1 VAKANQIS
9 RRNFIE
15 AVAALGAVGLS
26 ACAANSPQSARLSP
40 SERGSGKLPSRGEF
54 VVRNAYVVTMDSK
67 LSDIPNGDVHVR
79 NGALVAVGPKLNAP
93 GAEEIDGRNRI
104 ALPGFIDT
112 HFHLWGSF
120 ARGIVADGDFDYFPV
135 MSRLGPVMTPEDA
148 YNSAKLGITEAINSG
163 LTTIHD
169 WSHNIISGAYADA
182 DLRALR
188 DCGIRARFSYGYS
201 RNLQLKP
208 KETAD
213 FNDIARVKREWFGA
227 SNDGLLTMGFASRGA
242 GDTPPEVYRKEWEF
256 ARSIGLPITQHAGRS
271 LGEIKKFR
279 RIEMLYKDNLL
290 GPDVQLIHTYN
301 ASPEERGMIAETK
314 THVSIAP
321 FTASR
326 LASGLPYLGDLL
338 KRGVQCSLSVDTT
351 TVGGNADM
359 FSIMRLMLQLNH
371 LRSMDVMEVQPRR
384 ILELATIDGARD
396 LGIADR
402 VGSLTPGKRADL
414 ILVRTNDINV
424 APFFNPA
431 LLLVQQA
438 QPCNVDTV
446 IIDGR
451 ILKHKGELVALD
463 AEEVIRKAT
472 ESFNE
477 ARKRAGGPLLAPA
490 SGSQ

>member
-1 VAKANQIS
+1 MAKENTIS
-9 RRNFIE
+9 RRDFIE
-15 AVAALGAVGLS
+15 ALAAVGAVGLS
-26 ACAANSPQSARLSP
+26 ACATNGRQESKLWASDRT
-40 SERGSGKLPSRGEF
+40 SGKLAPRGEF
-54 VVRNAYVVTMDSK
+54 VVRNAYVVTMDPK
-67 LSDIPNGDVHVR
+67 LGDIPVADVHVR
-79 NGALVAVGPKLNAP
+79 NGSLVAVGPNLSAP
-93 GAEEIDGRNRI
+93 GVEEIDGRNRL
-104 ALPGFIDT
+104 ALPGFVDT

-148 YNSAKLGITEAINSG
+148 YVSAKLGIAEAINSG

-208 KETAD
+208 EQTAD
-213 FNDIARVKREWFGA
+213 FDDIARVKREWFGT
-227 SNDGLLTMGFASRGA
+227 SNDRLLTMGFASRGP
-242 GDTPPEVYRKEWEF
+242 GDTPPATYRKEWENV
-256 ARSIGLPITQHAGRS
+256 RGLGLPITQHAGRS
-271 LGEIKKFR
+271 IAEIKKFR
-279 RIEMLYKDNLL
+279 RIEILYKDKLL

-301 ASPEERGMIAETK
+301 ASPEERGMMAETK
-314 THVSIAP
+314 THNSIAP
-321 FTASR
+321 YTASR

-414 ILVRTNDINV
+414 ILVRTNDLNV

-451 ILKHKGELVALD
+451 ILKYKGELTALD
-463 AEEVIRKAT
+463 ADEIVSKAA
-472 ESFNE
+472 ESFIA
-477 ARKRAGGPLLAPA
+477 ARKRAGGPY
-490 SGSQ
+490 

>member
-1 VAKANQIS
+1 MGRENTFT
-9 RRNFIE
+9 RRSFLQAAA
-15 AVAALGAVGLS
+15 AVSSVGLA
-26 ACAANSPQSARLSP
+26 ACATSSQPSSRLSAVD
-40 SERGSGKLPSRGEF
+40 RTSGKLPPRGEF
-54 VVRNAYVVTMDSK
+54 VVRNAYVVTMDPK
-67 LSDIPNGDVHVR
+67 LGDIPVGDIHVR
-79 NGALVAVGPKLNAP
+79 NGALIAVGAKLNAP

-104 ALPGFIDT
+104 ACPGFVDT

-148 YNSAKLGITEAINSG
+148 YASAKLGIAEAINSG

-208 KETAD
+208 EQTAD
-213 FNDIARVKREWFGA
+213 FNDIARVKREWFGP

-256 ARSIGLPITQHAGRS
+256 ARSQGLPITQHAGRS
-271 LGEIKKFR
+271 LAEIKRFR
-279 RIEMLYKDNLL
+279 RIEILYKDKLL
-290 GPDVQLIHTYN
+290 GPDVQLIHTYS
-301 ASPEERGMIAETK
+301 ASAEERGMIAETK
-314 THVSIAP
+314 SHVSIAP

-384 ILELATIDGARD
+384 ILELATLDGAKD
-396 LGIADR
+396 LRIADR

-414 ILVRTNDINV
+414 ILVRTNDLNV
-424 APFFNPA
+424 APFGNPA

-438 QPCNVDTV
+438 QPYNVDTV
-446 IIDGR
+446 VIDGR
-451 ILKHKGELVALD
+451 ILKHKGELVAID
-463 AEEVIRKAT
+463 ADEVIRKAA
-472 ESFNE
+472 ELFAA
-477 ARKRAGGPLLAPA
+477 ARKRAGGPY
-490 SGSQ
+490 

>member
-1 VAKANQIS
+1 MAKENTIS
-9 RRNFIE
+9 RRDFIE
-15 AVAALGAVGLS
+15 ALAAVGAVGLS
-26 ACAANSPQSARLSP
+26 ACTTGARQESKLWAADRT
-40 SERGSGKLPSRGEF
+40 SGKLPPRGEF
-54 VVRNAYVVTMDSK
+54 VVRNAYVVTMDPK
-67 LSDIPNGDVHVR
+67 LGDIPVADVHVR
-79 NGALVAVGPKLNAP
+79 NGSLVAVGPNLSAP
-93 GAEEIDGRNRI
+93 GVEEIDGRNRL
-104 ALPGFIDT
+104 ALPGFVDT

-148 YNSAKLGITEAINSG
+148 YVSAKLGIAEAINSG

-208 KETAD
+208 EQTAD
-213 FNDIARVKREWFGA
+213 FDDIARVKREWFGT
-227 SNDGLLTMGFASRGA
+227 SNDGLLTMGFASRGP
-242 GDTPPEVYRKEWEF
+242 GDTPPATYRKEWENV
-256 ARSIGLPITQHAGRS
+256 RGLGLPITQHAGRS
-271 LGEIKKFR
+271 IAEIKKFR
-279 RIEMLYKDNLL
+279 RIEILYKDKLL

-301 ASPEERGMIAETK
+301 ASPEERGMMAETK
-314 THVSIAP
+314 THNSIAP
-321 FTASR
+321 YTASR

-414 ILVRTNDINV
+414 ILVRTNDLNV

-438 QPCNVDTV
+438 QPYNVDTV

-451 ILKHKGELVALD
+451 ILKYKGELTALD
-463 AEEVIRKAT
+463 ADEVVSKAA
-472 ESFNE
+472 ESFIA
-477 ARKRAGGPLLAPA
+477 ARKRAGGPY
-490 SGSQ
+490 

>member
-1 VAKANQIS
+1 MINPKNTLS
-9 RRNFIE
+9 RRGFLS
-15 AVAALGAVGLS
+15 AVAALSSAGLA
-26 ACAANSPQSARLSP
+26 ACAANSQP
-40 SERGSGKLPSRGEF
+40 SSRVAVADRSTGKLPPRREF
-54 VVRNAYVVTMDSK
+54 VVRNAYVVTMDAK
-67 LSDIPNGDVHVR
+67 LGDLPNADVHVR
-79 NGALVAVGPKLNAP
+79 NGALVAIGPNLAAP

-104 ALPGFIDT
+104 ALPGFVDT

-148 YNSAKLGITEAINSG
+148 YASAKLGIAEAINSG

-169 WSHNIISGAYADA
+169 WSHNIISGTYADA

-201 RNLQLKP
+201 RNLQVKP
-208 KETAD
+208 EQTAD
-213 FNDIARVKREWFGA
+213 FDDIARVKREWFGT
-227 SNDGLLTMGFASRGA
+227 SNDGLLTMGFASRGP
-242 GDTPPEVYRKEWEF
+242 GDTPPATYRKEWES
-256 ARSIGLPITQHAGRS
+256 ARGLGLPITQHAGRS
-271 LGEIKKFR
+271 IAEVKKFH
-279 RIEMLYKDNLL
+279 RIEILYKDKLL

-301 ASPEERGMIAETK
+301 ASPEERGMMAETK
-314 THVSIAP
+314 THNSIAP
-321 FTASR
+321 YTASR

-414 ILVRTNDINV
+414 ILVRTNDLNV
-424 APFFNPA
+424 APFGNPA

-438 QPCNVDTV
+438 QPYNVDTV
-446 IIDGR
+446 VIDGR
-451 ILKHKGELVALD
+451 ILKHKGELVAID
-463 AEEVIRKAT
+463 AEEVIRKAA
-472 ESFNE
+472 ESFTA
-477 ARKRAGGPLLAPA
+477 ARKRAGGPY
-490 SGSQ
+490 

>member
-1 VAKANQIS
+1 MTRTNILS
-9 RRNFIE
+9 RRNFLE
-15 AVAALGAVGLS
+15 AIAAVGSLGVAACATGQTLS
-26 ACAANSPQSARLSP
+26 KISAADRKT
-40 SERGSGKLPSRGEF
+40 GTLPPRGEF
-54 VVRNAYVVTMDSK
+54 VVRGAYVVTMDPK
-67 LSDIPNGDVHVR
+67 LGDISSGDVHVR
-79 NGALVAVGPKLNAP
+79 NGALIGVGPKLSAP

-104 ALPGFIDT
+104 ALPGFVDT

-120 ARGIVADGDFDYFPV
+120 ARGVVADGDFDYFPV

-148 YNSAKLGITEAINSG
+148 YNSAMLGIAEAINSG

-201 RNLQLKP
+201 RNLQQKP
-208 KETAD
+208 KETVD

-256 ARSIGLPITQHAGRS
+256 ARSLGLPITQHAGRS
-271 LGEIKKFR
+271 MAEIKRFR
-279 RIEMLYKDNLL
+279 RIEMLYKDKLL
-290 GPDVQLIHTYN
+290 GPDVQLIHTYS
-301 ASPEERGMIAETK
+301 ASAEERGMIAETK
-314 THVSIAP
+314 SHVSIAP

-384 ILELATIDGARD
+384 ILELATLDGAKD

-414 ILVRTNDINV
+414 ILVRTNDLNV
-424 APFFNPA
+424 APFVNPA

-438 QPCNVDTV
+438 QPYNVDTV
-446 IIDGR
+446 VVDGR

-463 AEEVIRKAT
+463 TGEIIRKAA
-472 ESFNE
+472 ESFHA
-477 ARKRAGGPLLAPA
+477 ARKRAGGPY
-490 SGSQ
+490 

>member
-1 VAKANQIS
+1 MGKENTIS
-9 RRNFIE
+9 RRGF
-15 AVAALGAVGLS
+15 LGALTALSSAGLA
-26 ACAANSPQSARLSP
+26 ACAANSRQTPRLWAAD
-40 SERGSGKLPSRGEF
+40 RNSGKLPARGEF
-54 VVRNAYVVTMDSK
+54 VVRNTYVVTMDPK
-67 LSDIPNGDVHVR
+67 FGDIPNGDVHVR
-79 NGALVAVGPKLNAP
+79 NGALIAVGANLPAP
-93 GAEEIDGRNRI
+93 GVEEIDGRNRI
-104 ALPGFIDT
+104 AMPGFIDT

-120 ARGIVADGDFDYFPV
+120 ARGVVADGDFDYFPV

-148 YNSAKLGITEAINSG
+148 HNSAKLGIAEAINSG

-201 RNLQLKP
+201 RNLQQKP

-213 FNDIARVKREWFGA
+213 FNDIARVKREWFGP

-256 ARSIGLPITQHAGRS
+256 ARSQGLPITQHAGRS
-271 LGEIKKFR
+271 LAEIKIFR
-279 RIEMLYKDNLL
+279 RIEMLYNDKLL
-290 GPDVQLIHTYN
+290 GPDVQLIHTYS
-301 ASPEERGMIAETK
+301 ASAEERSMIAETK

-359 FSIMRLMLQLNH
+359 FGIMRLMLQLNH

-384 ILELATIDGARD
+384 ILELATLDGAKD

-414 ILVRTNDINV
+414 ILVRTNDLNV

-438 QPCNVDTV
+438 QPFNVDTV
-446 IIDGR
+446 VIDGR
-451 ILKHKGELVALD
+451 VLKHRGELVAID
-463 AEEVIRKAT
+463 TDEVIRKAAD
-472 ESFNE
+472 SFVA
-477 ARKRAGGPLLAPA
+477 ARKRAGGPY
-490 SGSQ
+490 

>member
-1 VAKANQIS
+1 MGTGNRIN
-9 RRNFIE
+9 RRSFLQ
-15 AVAALGAVGLS
+15 AAAAVGSVGLA
-26 ACAANSPQSARLSP
+26 ACATTSQQASRLWSADRT
-40 SERGSGKLPSRGEF
+40 SGKLPPRGEF
-54 VVRNAYVVTMDSK
+54 VVRNAYVVTMDPK
-67 LSDIPNGDVHVR
+67 LGDLPNADVHVR
-79 NGALVAVGPKLNAP
+79 NGALVAVGPKLAAP

-104 ALPGFIDT
+104 ACPGFVDT
-112 HFHLWGSF
+112 HFHSWGSF

-135 MSRLGPVMTPEDA
+135 MSRLGPVMTPDDA
-148 YNSAKLGITEAINSG
+148 YNSAKLGIAEAINSG

-188 DCGIRARFSYGYS
+188 DCGIRARFSYGFS
-201 RNLQLKP
+201 RDLQQKP
-208 KETAD
+208 KETVD
-213 FNDIARVKREWFGA
+213 FNDIARVKREWFGS

-256 ARSIGLPITQHAGRS
+256 ARSQGLPITQHAGRS
-271 LGEIKKFR
+271 LAEIKRFH
-279 RIEMLYKDNLL
+279 RIEMLYKDRLL
-290 GPDVQLIHTYN
+290 GPDVQLIHTYS

-314 THVSIAP
+314 CHVSIAP

-384 ILELATIDGARD
+384 ILELATLDGAKD

-414 ILVRTNDINV
+414 ILVRTNDLNV
-424 APFFNPA
+424 APFGNPA

-438 QPCNVDTV
+438 QPYNVDTV
-446 IIDGR
+446 VIDGR
-451 ILKHKGELVALD
+451 ILKHKGELVTID
-463 AEEVIRKAT
+463 TEEVIRKAA
-472 ESFNE
+472 ELFAA
-477 ARKRAGGPLLAPA
+477 ARKRAGGPY
-490 SGSQ
+490 

>member
-1 VAKANQIS
+1 VD
-9 RRNFIE
+9 RT
-15 AVAALGAVGLS
+15 
-26 ACAANSPQSARLSP
+26 
-40 SERGSGKLPSRGEF
+40 SGKLPARGEF
-54 VVRNAYVVTMDSK
+54 VVRNAYVVTMDPK
-67 LSDIPNGDVHVR
+67 LGDIPVSDVHVR
-79 NGALVAVGPKLNAP
+79 DGALVAVGTKLNAP

-104 ALPGFIDT
+104 ACPGFVDT

-148 YNSAKLGITEAINSG
+148 YASAKLGIAEAINSS

-188 DCGIRARFSYGYS
+188 DCGIRARFSYGFS
-201 RNLQLKP
+201 RDLQQKP
-208 KETAD
+208 NETAD
-213 FNDIARVKREWFGA
+213 FNDIARVKREWFGP
-227 SNDGLLTMGFASRGA
+227 SSDGLLTMGFASRGA

-256 ARSIGLPITQHAGRS
+256 ARSQGLPITQHAGRS
-271 LGEIKKFR
+271 LAEIKRFR
-279 RIEMLYKDNLL
+279 RIEMLYKDKLL
-290 GPDVQLIHTYN
+290 GPDVQLIHTYS
-301 ASPEERGMIAETK
+301 ASTEERGMIAETK
-314 THVSIAP
+314 SHVSIAP
-321 FTASR
+321 YTASC

-384 ILELATIDGARD
+384 ILELATLDGAKD

-414 ILVRTNDINV
+414 ILVRTNDLNV
-424 APFFNPA
+424 APFGNPA

-438 QPCNVDTV
+438 QPYNVDTV
-446 IIDGR
+446 VIDGR
-451 ILKHKGELVALD
+451 ILKHKGELVAID
-463 AEEVIRKAT
+463 ADEVIRKAA
-472 ESFNE
+472 ELFAA
-477 ARKRAGGPLLAPA
+477 ARKRAGGPY
-490 SGSQ
+490 

>member
-1 VAKANQIS
+1 MSKQNIFS
-9 RRNFIE
+9 RRDFFGAIA
-15 AVAALGAVGLS
+15 AVGAVGLS
-26 ACAANSPQSARLSP
+26 ACAANSQPGSRLWSRDRI
-40 SERGSGKLPSRGEF
+40 SDQLPPRGEF
-54 VVRNAYVVTMDSK
+54 VVRNAYIVTMDAT
-67 LSDIPNGDVHVR
+67 LGDIPNGDVHVR
-79 NGALVAVGPKLNAP
+79 NGALVAIGTNLNAP
-93 GAEEIDGRNRI
+93 AAEEVDGRNRI

-135 MSRLGPVMTPEDA
+135 MSRIGPVMTPEDT
-148 YNSAKLGITEAINSG
+148 YNSAKLGIAEAVNSG

-169 WSHNIISGAYADA
+169 WSHNIITGAYADA

-201 RNLQLKP
+201 RNLQQKP
-208 KETAD
+208 KETVD

-242 GDTPPEVYRKEWEF
+242 GDTPSEVYRKEWEF
-256 ARSIGLPITQHAGRS
+256 ARSLGLPITQHAGRS
-271 LGEIKKFR
+271 LAEVKRFR
-279 RIEMLYKDNLL
+279 RIEMLYKDKLL
-290 GPDVQLIHTYN
+290 GPDVQLIHTYS

-371 LRSMDVMEVQPRR
+371 LRSMNVLEVQPRR

-402 VGSLTPGKRADL
+402 VGSLVPGKRADL
-414 ILVRTNDINV
+414 ILVRTNDLNV
-424 APFFNPA
+424 APFINPA

-438 QPCNVDTV
+438 QPSNVDTV
-446 IIDGR
+446 VVDGR
-451 ILKHKGELVALD
+451 ILKHKGELVVID
-463 AEEVIRKAT
+463 AEEVIRKAA
-472 ESFNE
+472 ESFHA
-477 ARKRAGGPLLAPA
+477 ARKRAGGPY
-490 SGSQ
+490 

>member
-1 VAKANQIS
+1 MSNQNIFN
-9 RRNFIE
+9 RRDFLAAMA
-15 AVAALGAVGLS
+15 AVSAVGLS
-26 ACAANSPQSARLSP
+26 ACAAHSQ
-40 SERGSGKLPSRGEF
+40 RGSRLWSPDRISGRLPPRGEF
-54 VVRNAYVVTMDSK
+54 VVRNAYIVTMDAK
-67 LSDIPNGDVHVR
+67 LGDIPNGDVHVR
-79 NGALVAVGPKLNAP
+79 NGALVAVGPNLNAP
-93 GAEEIDGRNRI
+93 SAEEIDGRNRI

-135 MSRLGPVMTPEDA
+135 MSRIGPVMTPEDA
-148 YNSAKLGITEAINSG
+148 YNSAKLGIAEAVSSG

-169 WSHNIISGAYADA
+169 WSHNIITGAYADA

-201 RNLQLKP
+201 RNLQQKP
-208 KETAD
+208 KETVD
-213 FNDIARVKREWFGA
+213 FNDIARVKQEWFGA

-256 ARSIGLPITQHAGRS
+256 ARSLGLPITQHAGRS
-271 LGEIKKFR
+271 LAEIKRFR
-279 RIEMLYKDNLL
+279 RIEMLYKDKLL
-290 GPDVQLIHTYN
+290 GPDVQLIHTYS
-301 ASPEERGMIAETK
+301 ASAEERGMIAETK

-371 LRSMDVMEVQPRR
+371 LRSMDVLEVQPRR
-384 ILELATIDGARD
+384 ILELATIDGAKD

-402 VGSLTPGKRADL
+402 VGSLAPGKRADL
-414 ILVRTNDINV
+414 ILVRTNDLNV
-424 APFFNPA
+424 APFINPA

-438 QPCNVDTV
+438 QPHNVDTV

-451 ILKHKGELVALD
+451 ILKHKGEIVAID
-463 AEEVIRKAT
+463 TEEVIRKAA
-472 ESFNE
+472 ESFHT
-477 ARKRAGGPLLAPA
+477 ARTRAGGPY
-490 SGSQ
+490 

>member
-1 VAKANQIS
+1 MSKENTFS
-9 RRNFIE
+9 RRSFIE
-15 AVAALGAVGLS
+15 AVAAAGALGLS
-26 ACAANSPQSARLSP
+26 ACAAGSAQNARGAAP
-40 SERGSGKLPSRGEF
+40 SAGTLPRRGEF
-54 VVRNAYVVTMDSK
+54 VVRRAYLVTMDPR
-67 LSDIPNGDVHVR
+67 LGDIPEGDVHVR
-79 NGALVAVGPKLNAP
+79 NGALVAVGPNLAAP

-120 ARGIVADGDFDYFPV
+120 ARGVVADGDFDYFPV
-135 MSRLGPVMTPEDA
+135 MSRLGPVMTPQDA
-148 YNSAKLGITEAINSG
+148 YDSARLGIAEAIYSG

-182 DLRALR
+182 DLRALS

-208 KETAD
+208 EQTAD
-213 FNDIARVKREWFGA
+213 FNDIARVKNEWFGA
-227 SNDGLLTMGFASRGA
+227 SNDGLLTMGFASRGP
-242 GDTPPEVYRKEWEF
+242 GDTPPATYRTEWEK
-256 ARSIGLPITQHAGRS
+256 ARALGLPITQHSNRS
-271 LGEIKKFR
+271 LAEVKRFR
-279 RIEMLYKDNLL
+279 RIEILYKDKLL

-301 ASPEERGMIAETK
+301 ATPAERGMMAETG
-314 THVSIAP
+314 THNSIAP

-359 FSIMRLMLQLNH
+359 FGIMRLMLQLNH
-371 LRSMDVMEVQPRR
+371 LRSMNVMEVQPRR

-402 VGSLTPGKRADL
+402 TGSLTPGKRADL

-424 APFFNPA
+424 APFINPA

-438 QPCNVDTV
+438 QPHNVDTV
-446 IIDGR
+446 VIDGR
-451 ILKHKGELVALD
+451 ILKHRGELTALD
-463 AEEVIRKAT
+463 TEEVVRKAA
-472 ESFNE
+472 ESFHA
-477 ARKRAGGPLLAPA
+477 ARKRAGGPY
-490 SGSQ
+490 

>member
-1 VAKANQIS
+1 MSNKNTIS
-9 RRNFIE
+9 RRDFIE
-15 AVAALGAVGLS
+15 AVAAAGAVGLS
-26 ACAANSPQSARLSP
+26 ACAASSQPGSKLWAVDRA
-40 SERGSGKLPSRGEF
+40 SGKLPPRGEF
-54 VVRNAYVVTMDSK
+54 IVRNAYVVSMDPK
-67 LSDIPNGDVHVR
+67 IGDIASGDVHVR
-79 NGALVAVGPKLNAP
+79 NGAIIGVGPKLDAP
-93 GAEEIDGRNRI
+93 GVEEIDGRNHI

-148 YNSAKLGITEAINSG
+148 YNSAKLGITEAIHSG

-208 KETAD
+208 EQTAD
-213 FNDIARVKREWFGA
+213 FADIARVQRDWFGA
-227 SNDGLLTMGFASRGA
+227 SNDGLLTMGFASRGP
-242 GDTPPEVYRKEWEF
+242 GDTPPMTYRKEWEN
-256 ARSIGLPITQHAGRS
+256 ARSLGLPITQHAGRS
-271 LGEIKKFR
+271 IAEVKKFR
-279 RIEMLYKDNLL
+279 RIEILYKDKLL

-301 ASPEERGMIAETK
+301 ALPEERGMMAETQ
-314 THVSIAP
+314 THNSIAP
-321 FTASR
+321 YTASR

-359 FSIMRLMLQLNH
+359 FSIMRLMLQLDH

-384 ILELATIDGARD
+384 ILELATLDGAKD

-446 IIDGR
+446 VIDGR

-463 AEEVIRKAT
+463 VEEVVRKAT
-472 ESFNE
+472 ESFIE
-477 ARKRAGGPLLAPA
+477 ARKRAGGPY
-490 SGSQ
+490 

>member
-1 VAKANQIS
+1 MTRTNILS
-9 RRNFIE
+9 RRNFLE
-15 AVAALGAVGLS
+15 AIAAAGSLGVAACATGQTQSKIS
-26 ACAANSPQSARLSP
+26 AADRKT
-40 SERGSGKLPSRGEF
+40 GTLPPRGEF
-54 VVRNAYVVTMDSK
+54 VVRGAYVVTMDPK
-67 LSDIPNGDVHVR
+67 LGDISSGDVHVR
-79 NGALVAVGPKLNAP
+79 NGVLIAVGPKLSAP

-104 ALPGFIDT
+104 ALPGFVDT

-120 ARGIVADGDFDYFPV
+120 ARGVVADGDFDYFPV

-148 YNSAKLGITEAINSG
+148 YNSAMLGIAEAINSG

-201 RNLQLKP
+201 RNLQQKP
-208 KETAD
+208 KETVD

-227 SNDGLLTMGFASRGA
+227 SDDGLLTMGFASRGA

-256 ARSIGLPITQHAGRS
+256 ARSLGLPITQHAGRS
-271 LGEIKKFR
+271 IAEIKRFR
-279 RIEMLYKDNLL
+279 RIEMLYKDKLL
-290 GPDVQLIHTYN
+290 GPDVQLIHTYS
-301 ASPEERGMIAETK
+301 ASAEERGMIAETK
-314 THVSIAP
+314 SHVSIAP

-384 ILELATIDGARD
+384 ILELATLDGAKD

-402 VGSLTPGKRADL
+402 VGSLTSGKRADL
-414 ILVRTNDINV
+414 ILVRTNDLNV
-424 APFFNPA
+424 TPFVNPA

-438 QPCNVDTV
+438 QPYNVDTV
-446 IIDGR
+446 VVDGR

-463 AEEVIRKAT
+463 TGDIIRKAA
-472 ESFNE
+472 EAFHA
-477 ARKRAGGPLLAPA
+477 ARKRAGGPY
-490 SGSQ
+490 

>member
-1 VAKANQIS
+1 MSNQNIFS
-9 RRNFIE
+9 RRDFL
-15 AVAALGAVGLS
+15 AAMAAAGAVGLS
-26 ACAANSPQSARLSP
+26 ACAANSQPGSRLWSP
-40 SERGSGKLPSRGEF
+40 DRISGRLPPRGEF
-54 VVRNAYVVTMDSK
+54 VVRNAYIVTMDAK
-67 LSDIPNGDVHVR
+67 LGDIPNGDVHVR
-79 NGALVAVGPKLNAP
+79 NGALVAVGPNLNAS
-93 GAEEIDGRNRI
+93 GAEQIDGRNRI
-104 ALPGFIDT
+104 ALPGFVDT

-135 MSRLGPVMTPEDA
+135 MSRIGPVMTPEDA
-148 YNSAKLGITEAINSG
+148 YASAKLGIAEAINSG

-188 DCGIRARFSYGYS
+188 DCSVRARFSYGYS
-201 RNLQLKP
+201 RNLQQKP

-213 FNDIARVKREWFGA
+213 FNDIARVQREWFGA

-256 ARSIGLPITQHAGRS
+256 ARSLGLPITQHAGRS
-271 LGEIKKFR
+271 LAEIKRFR
-279 RIEMLYKDNLL
+279 RIEMLYKDKLL
-290 GPDVQLIHTYN
+290 GPDVQLIHTYS
-301 ASPEERGMIAETK
+301 ASPEERAMIAETK
-314 THVSIAP
+314 SHVSIAP

-338 KRGVQCSLSVDTT
+338 KLGVQCSLSVDTT

-371 LRSMDVMEVQPRR
+371 LRSMNVLEVQPRR
-384 ILELATIDGARD
+384 ILELATLDGAKD

-414 ILVRTNDINV
+414 ILVRTNDLNV
-424 APFFNPA
+424 APFINPA

-438 QPCNVDTV
+438 QPYNVDTV
-446 IIDGR
+446 VIDGR
-451 ILKHKGELVALD
+451 ILKHKGELVAID
-463 AEEVIRKAT
+463 TEEVIHKAA
-472 ESFNE
+472 ESFHA
-477 ARKRAGGPLLAPA
+477 ARKRAGGPY
-490 SGSQ
+490 

>member
-1 VAKANQIS
+1 MTSKNTIS
-9 RRNFIE
+9 RRDFI
-15 AVAALGAVGLS
+15 GAVTVLS
-26 ACAANSPQSARLSP
+26 AAGLTACSAASQQRSSLWTMDRS
-40 SERGSGKLPSRGEF
+40 SGKLPPRGEF
-54 VVRNAYVVTMDSK
+54 VVRNAYIVTMDPR
-67 LSDIPNGDVHVR
+67 LGDIPNGDVHVR
-79 NGALVAVGPKLNAP
+79 DGALIAVGPNLTAPNA
-93 GAEEIDGRNRI
+93 EIIDGSNRI
-104 ALPGFIDT
+104 ACPVFIDT

-120 ARGIVADGDFDYFPV
+120 ARGVVADGDFDYFPV
-135 MSRLGPVMTPEDA
+135 MSKLGPLMTPEDA
-148 YNSAKLGITEAINSG
+148 YASARLGIAEAIFSG

-169 WSHNIISGAYADA
+169 WSHNIIDGRYADA

-208 KETAD
+208 NETAD

-242 GDTPPEVYRKEWEF
+242 GDTPPEVYHKEWEF
-256 ARSIGLPITQHAGRS
+256 ARGIGLPITQHAGRS
-271 LGEIKKFR
+271 IAEIKRFR
-279 RIEMLYKDNLL
+279 RIEMLYNDKLL
-290 GPDVQLIHTYN
+290 GPDVQLIHTYS
-301 ASPEERGMIAETK
+301 ASERERAMMAETK
-314 THVSIAP
+314 VHNSIAP
-321 FTASR
+321 YTASR

-384 ILELATIDGARD
+384 ILELATLDGAKD

-402 VGSLTPGKRADL
+402 TGSLTPGKRADL

-424 APFFNPA
+424 APFVNPA

-438 QPCNVDTV
+438 NPSNVDTV
-446 IIDGR
+446 VIDGR
-451 ILKHKGELVALD
+451 IVKHKGELVAID
-463 AEEVIRKAT
+463 TEEVINKAA
-472 ESFNE
+472 EAFHA
-477 ARKRAGGPLLAPA
+477 ARKRAGGPY
-490 SGSQ
+490 

>member
-1 VAKANQIS
+1 MGRENTFT
-9 RRNFIE
+9 RRSFLQ
-15 AVAALGAVGLS
+15 AAAAASSVGLA
-26 ACAANSPQSARLSP
+26 ACATTAQQSSRLSAVD
-40 SERGSGKLPSRGEF
+40 RTSGKLPPRNEF
-54 VVRNAYVVTMDSK
+54 VVRNAYVVTMDSN
-67 LSDIPNGDVHVR
+67 LGDIPDGDVHVR

-93 GAEEIDGRNRI
+93 RAEEIDGRNRI
-104 ALPGFIDT
+104 ACPGFVDT

-148 YNSAKLGITEAINSG
+148 YASAKLGIAEAINSG

-169 WSHNIISGAYADA
+169 WSHNIISEAYADA

-208 KETAD
+208 EQTAD
-213 FNDIARVKREWFGA
+213 LADIARVKREWFGA
-227 SNDGLLTMGFASRGA
+227 SNDGLLTMGFASRGP
-242 GDTPPEVYRKEWEF
+242 GDTPPATYRKEWES
-256 ARSIGLPITQHAGRS
+256 ARALGLPITQHAGRS
-271 LGEIKKFR
+271 IAEIKKFR
-279 RIEMLYKDNLL
+279 RIEILYKDKLL
-290 GPDVQLIHTYN
+290 GSDVQLIHTYN
-301 ASPEERGMIAETK
+301 ASPEERGMMAETK
-314 THVSIAP
+314 THNSIAP
-321 FTASR
+321 YTASR

-384 ILELATIDGARD
+384 ILELATLDGAKD

-414 ILVRTNDINV
+414 ILVRTNDLNV
-424 APFFNPA
+424 APFGNPA

-438 QPCNVDTV
+438 QPYNVDTV
-446 IIDGR
+446 VIDGR
-451 ILKHKGELVALD
+451 ILKHKGELVTID
-463 AEEVIRKAT
+463 TEEVIRKAA
-472 ESFNE
+472 ELFAA
-477 ARKRAGGPLLAPA
+477 ARKRAGGPY
-490 SGSQ
+490 